1 MKVSAKNF
9 TEDVKKISWKG
20 IPEGLKEDKE
30 QIATLASVYSDGG
43 DIKEAVDAYVAAL
56 NEAIIKRDAEEPKGP
71 SNPVK
76 KKTAPAKKAPGNI
89 MERYIWDERVM
100 YWLQKKYMR
109 GSRDARDM
117 IVAKTKKLRDLY
129 DEGKS
134 PEDASEIVWG
144 KKKAPA
150 RKKAPAKK
158 APAKK
163 KGPEAEELR
172 KMKAAARSGKYAK
185 LSRKEVLN
193 VAHKFNAARRPS
205 AITNDSRKDHKKRL
219 SPTPENLIRWMAD
232 YGKFDL
238 IGVDNFKLNDPS
250 ADLKIRKEI
259 FWNRLGVKM

>member
-20 IPEGLKEDKE
+20 IPEGLEEDKE

-43 DIKEAVDAYVAAL
+43 DIKDAVDAYVAAL

-76 KKTAPAKKAPGNI
+76 KKKAPAKKAPGNI
-89 MERYIWDERVM
+89 MSPYIWDERVM
-100 YWLQKKYMR
+100 SWLQTKYLHGR
-109 GSRDARDM
+109 SNARDM
-117 IVAKTKKLRDLY
+117 FVAESKKLRDLY

-134 PEDASEIVWG
+134 PEDACEIVWG
-144 KKKAPA
+144 KKKA
-150 RKKAPAKK
+150 RGKKKAPAKK

-185 LSRKEVLN
+185 LTRKEVLN
-193 VAHKFNAARRPS
+193 VAHKFNAARRQS
-205 AITNDSRKDHKKRL
+205 AITNDLRQDHRKRL

-232 YGKFDL
+232 YGKYDL
-238 IGVDNFKLNDPS
+238 IGVDNFKLNDPT

-259 FWNRLGVKM
+259 FWNRLGVKL